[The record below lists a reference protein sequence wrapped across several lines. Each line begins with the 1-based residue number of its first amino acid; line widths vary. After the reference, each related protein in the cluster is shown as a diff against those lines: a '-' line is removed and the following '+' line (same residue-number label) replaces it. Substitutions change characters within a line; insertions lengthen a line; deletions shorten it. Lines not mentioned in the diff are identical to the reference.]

1 MRILLDHCVPK
12 RFGGALGDH
21 QVATAAGM
29 GWQTLR
35 NGALLRA
42 AGQAGFDVLLTVD
55 RNLKHEQN
63 LRTLP
68 VAVVVL
74 IATSNRLADLL
85 PLLPAV
91 EVALAALAPRTLVE
105 VAQTTS

>member
-29 GWQTLR
+29 GWHALR

-42 AGQAGFDVLLTVD
+42 AAQHRFDVLLTVA
-55 RNLKHEQN
+55 RNLKREQN
-63 LRTLP
+63 LATLP

-74 IATSNRLADLL
+74 LATSNRPADLL
-85 PLLPAV
+85 PLFPDV
-91 EVALAALAPRTLVE
+91 EHALAGLAPRTLVE

>member
-29 GWQTLR
+29 GWHTLR

-42 AGQAGFDVLLTVD
+42 ARQADFDVLLTVD
-55 RNLKHEQN
+55 RNLKHEQTCG
-63 LRTLP
+63 RFP
-68 VAVVVL
+68 
-74 IATSNRLADLL
+74 SR
-85 PLLPAV
+85 
-91 EVALAALAPRTLVE
+91 
-105 VAQTTS
+105 